1 MRLRKNTLSENF
13 FFLFYLVNVELQK
26 KRIAE
31 NEQIGIICG
40 NFNKGKIG
48 SAVILMVN
56 NY

>member
-31 NEQIGIICG
+31 DEQLGIICG
-40 NFNKGKIG
+40 NIKKEKI
-48 SAVILMVN
+48 
-56 NY
+56 

>member
-13 FFLFYLVNVELQK
+13 FFLFYLVNVGLQK

-40 NFNKGKIG
+40 NFKKEEI
-48 SAVILMVN
+48 
-56 NY
+56 